1 MTVKKIEITAD
12 DAGRRLDNYLFSL
25 YKNVPKSK
33 LYNIIRKGE
42 LRINSGRVKPSR
54 KLEIGDMVRI
64 PPNLENSESIDRKV
78 NIPSKMLVT
87 LRERIIYENA
97 NYIVLNKPAG
107 LAVHGGT
114 DNSYGVIDVFRQMF
128 DDSIDLCHRIDKET
142 SGCLVLSKNKL
153 SNRHFNTALVAKS
166 VTKKYVTIL
175 KGHLKNA
182 MKVDVAIEK
191 SYDTQTKST
200 ISPEGK
206 DSASFFKPLEKLNEC
221 SLVEVEIYT
230 GRTHQIRV
238 QAEHIGHPVVN
249 DDKYGD
255 RTFNRSGLLKSS
267 KRMALHSSEICFV
280 DQNNEMIKCEAQLDT
295 SFNDLIDLLK

>member
-1 MTVKKIEITAD
+1 MTVKKIEVSAD
-12 DAGRRLDNYLFSL
+12 NAGRRLDNYLFSI

-42 LRINSGRVKPSR
+42 LRINSGRVKPNR
-54 KLEIGDMVRI
+54 KLEVGDLIRI
-64 PPNLENSESIDRKV
+64 PPNLENSESPDRKI
-78 NIPSKMLVT
+78 NIPPKMLIT
-87 LRERIIYENA
+87 LRERIIYEDG

-114 DNSYGVIDVFRQMF
+114 DNSFGVIDVLRQMF
-128 DDSIDLCHRIDKET
+128 DDSIDLCHRIDKDT

-153 SNRHFNTALVAKS
+153 SNRHFNSALVAKS
-166 VTKKYVTIL
+166 VTKKYITIL
-175 KGHLKNA
+175 KGHLKSGL
-182 MKVDVAIEK
+182 KVDVAIEK
-191 SYDTQTKST
+191 SFDTQTKST
-200 ISPEGK
+200 ISSEGK
-206 DSASFFKPLEKLNEC
+206 DSASFFKPLQKLNQC

-255 RTFNRSGLLKSS
+255 RTFNRSELLKSS
-267 KRMALHSSEICFV
+267 KRMALHSSEVWFV
-280 DQNNEMIKCEAQLDT
+280 DQNNEMIKCEAELDT

>member
-12 DAGRRLDNYLFSL
+12 DAGRRLDNYLFSV
-25 YKNVPKSK
+25 YKHVPKSK

-87 LRERIIYENA
+87 LRERIIYEDA
-97 NYIVLNKPAG
+97 NYIILNKPSG

-114 DNSYGVIDVFRQMF
+114 DNSFGVIDVLREMF

-153 SNRHFNTALVAKS
+153 SNRHFNL
-166 VTKKYVTIL
+166 
-175 KGHLKNA
+175 
-182 MKVDVAIEK
+182 
-191 SYDTQTKST
+191 
-200 ISPEGK
+200 
-206 DSASFFKPLEKLNEC
+206 
-221 SLVEVEIYT
+221 SLI
-230 GRTHQIRV
+230 
-238 QAEHIGHPVVN
+238 HI
-249 DDKYGD
+249 
-255 RTFNRSGLLKSS
+255 
-267 KRMALHSSEICFV
+267 
-280 DQNNEMIKCEAQLDT
+280 
-295 SFNDLIDLLK
+295 

>member
-1 MTVKKIEITAD
+1 MTVKKIEVSAD
-12 DAGRRLDNYLFSL
+12 NAGRRLDNYLFSI

-42 LRINSGRVKPSR
+42 LRINSGRVKPNR
-54 KLEIGDMVRI
+54 KLEVGDLIRI
-64 PPNLENSESIDRKV
+64 PPNLENSESPDRKI
-78 NIPSKMLVT
+78 NIPPKMLIT
-87 LRERIIYENA
+87 LRERIIYEDG

-114 DNSYGVIDVFRQMF
+114 DNSFGVIDVLRQMF
-128 DDSIDLCHRIDKET
+128 DDSIDLCHRIDKDT

-153 SNRHFNTALVAKS
+153 SNRHFNSALVAKS
-166 VTKKYVTIL
+166 VTKKYITIL
-175 KGHLKNA
+175 KGHLKSGL
-182 MKVDVAIEK
+182 KVDVAIEK
-191 SYDTQTKST
+191 SFDTQTKST
-200 ISPEGK
+200 ISSEGK
-206 DSASFFKPLEKLNEC
+206 DSASFFKPLQKLNQC

-255 RTFNRSGLLKSS
+255 RTFNRSELLKSS
-267 KRMALHSSEICFV
+267 KRMALHSSEVFFV
-280 DQNNEMIKCEAQLDT
+280 DQNNEMIKCEAELDT

>member
-1 MTVKKIEITAD
+1 
-12 DAGRRLDNYLFSL
+12 
-25 YKNVPKSK
+25 
-33 LYNIIRKGE
+33 
-42 LRINSGRVKPSR
+42 
-54 KLEIGDMVRI
+54 
-64 PPNLENSESIDRKV
+64 
-78 NIPSKMLVT
+78 
-87 LRERIIYENA
+87 
-97 NYIVLNKPAG
+97 
-107 LAVHGGT
+107 
-114 DNSYGVIDVFRQMF
+114 
-128 DDSIDLCHRIDKET
+128 
-142 SGCLVLSKNKL
+142 
-153 SNRHFNTALVAKS
+153 
-166 VTKKYVTIL
+166 
-175 KGHLKNA
+175 